1 MTHPS
6 IDILQEKI
14 GYHFHDSSLLLTAL
28 THASYVNEHKSGGM
42 ILSSYERL
50 EYLGDAVLQFVI
62 SCELYEA
69 FPDCDEGYLTQFRQ
83 HLVREETLARVAASI
98 ALYDYLLL
106 GKGEQGDAKRPSLLS
121 DCLEALFA
129 AVYLDSKEQGI
140 DMARRVILQL
150 MKQEFEACRILRGGD
165 YKTRMIQL
173 VQGDGEDILSYE
185 VVREEGPPH
194 DRTFHV
200 VARLNSNIVGHGTG
214 KSKREAEQNAAKEA
228 LALFGIL
235 GT

>member
-1 MTHPS
+1 MQQALEH
-6 IDILQEKI
+6 LQERI
-14 GYHFHDSSLLLTAL
+14 GYHFQDSSLLVTAL
-28 THASYVNEHKSGGM
+28 THASYVNEHRNQDVA
-42 ILSSYERL
+42 LSSYERL

-62 SCELYEA
+62 STELFTA

-83 HLVREETLARVAASI
+83 HLVREETLARVAESI
-98 ALYDYLLL
+98 QLHECILL
-106 GKGEQGDAKRPSLLS
+106 GKGEIGANKRPGLLS

-129 AVYLDSKEQGI
+129 AIYLDGKDAVKDI
-140 DMARRVILQL
+140 ILAL
-150 MKQEFEACRILRGGD
+150 MHDEFETCRVLRGGD

-185 VVREEGPPH
+185 VIREEGPPH
-194 DRTFHV
+194 DRTFFV
-200 VARLNSNIVGHGTG
+200 VARLNSNIVGRGTG